1 MLLLPAKGA
10 NMRSS
15 IGVIVLLTLA
25 GLFWAGMMGSLSDYP
40 NTDAAG
46 RGLALAFA
54 ALFGIALWLMLSGL
68 LIWAALRGTLGGW
81 ARLWAVLLL
90 VLSAIAASSAADL
103 YGLRVAWALAVLA
116 LLPLLVALYA
126 FWPRLPLAGLV
137 VVLSAAP
144 LAASTMGLG
153 RPSPQD
159 LARQEQQRVDDEA
172 ARRKLAADFAK
183 LGPDSSLADYL
194 PFVSGDHSLEAR
206 EGMRKVRTRQADAV
220 ALLKSGRIGELAGL
234 LEYDVEATPEL
245 CAAYRTAIAPNGQ
258 LDLKAQR
265 PNLEWLNGEGSD
277 LAEPLARLK
286 PR

>member
-1 MLLLPAKGA
+1 
-10 NMRSS
+10 MRPS
-15 IGVIVLLTLA
+15 IGAIVLLLLA
-25 GLFWAGMMGSLSDYP
+25 AVFWAGMMGSLSDYP

-46 RGLALAFA
+46 RGMALAFA
-54 ALFGIALWLMLSGL
+54 ALFGIALWLSLAGL
-68 LIWAALRGTLGGW
+68 LIWAAARGTLKGW
-81 ARLWAVLLL
+81 ATLGAVLLV

-103 YGLRVAWALAVLA
+103 YGLRVEWALAVLA

-126 FWPRLPLAGLV
+126 FWPRLPVAGLV

-159 LARQEQQRVDDEA
+159 QVRQEQQRLDDEA

-194 PFVSGDHSLEAR
+194 SFVSGDYSLEAR
-206 EGMRKVRTRQADAV
+206 DGMRKVRTRQADAV
-220 ALLKSGRIGELAGL
+220 ALLKAGRIGDLAGL
-234 LEYDVEATPEL
+234 LEYDIEATPEL
-245 CAAYRTAIAPNGQ
+245 CAAYRMAIARNGQ

-265 PNLEWLNGEGSD
+265 PNLEWLNGEGCD

-286 PR
+286 SR